1 MYKVNWARELQLG
14 QEHPTYVYRIGALGG
29 MLSFL
34 EEPSGELLSS
44 ALIISRN
51 NTMVGKFVIMALTAV
66 SYEGR
71 T

>member
-1 MYKVNWARELQLG
+1 L
-14 QEHPTYVYRIGALGG
+14 P
-29 MLSFL
+29 FL
-34 EEPSGELLSS
+34 EDPSEDSLSP

-51 NTMVGKFVIMALTAV
+51 TTMASKFVIVALTAV